1 MFPQDAA
8 SVITEPFPVAPT
20 RHISNENVVQIL
32 AFVGGY
38 VDAIGYMRL
47 RTFVSSITGN
57 VIIASISVAT
67 QQNVLLRLTVTF
79 MFFVAAFLGSY
90 LVIRLRATGTHACVI
105 ALVLLVLEQTLLMI
119 AIVIGMMGGKNVHD
133 APIPL
138 GEKTVTEAVYSN
150 FLGISMSM
158 AMGFQSICVSSL
170 IRNAPSTTVITS
182 SLVKIAENLAFTVWF
197 RRAASNCT
205 SVPVPTTENKV
216 RALLNSASA
225 DLWLLK
231 MSVCFKPFI
240 LFVIGA
246 VLGAAASYISEYWC
260 ILVPIFLILFI
271 QVEISLQ
278 LMHVRSTEFAEW
290 KKKNDS

>member
-1 MFPQDAA
+1 
-8 SVITEPFPVAPT
+8 
-20 RHISNENVVQIL
+20 
-32 AFVGGY
+32 
-38 VDAIGYMRL
+38 MRL
-47 RTFVSSITGN
+47 KTFVSSITGN
-57 VIIASISVAT
+57 VIIACISVAT
-67 QQNVLLRLTVTF
+67 QQNVLVRLTVTF

-158 AMGFQSICVSSL
+158 AMGFQSICVSSMML
-170 IRNAPSTTVITS
+170 DEKTVTEAVYSNFLGISMSMAMGFQSICVSSMIRNAPSTTVMTS

-205 SVPVPTTENKV
+205 SVPVPTTDNKV
-216 RALLNSASA
+216 KALVNSASA

-231 MSVCFKPFI
+231 MSVCLKHFI

-278 LMHVRSTEFAEW
+278 LMHVRSTELAEW
-290 KKKNDS
+290 GKKTDS